1 MMVTTVAKKE
11 FISLL
16 RDGRMALT
24 AATVIAM
31 LVLSL
36 ITAVQRYADISTERA
51 VAQALVAEQFQEQGE
66 KNPHAAAHYGIYAFK
81 PVTPLSFFDTGVS
94 NYQGVSIWLEAHRQN
109 RADNRPAEDFTT
121 LARFGELTAA
131 YTLQVLL
138 PLLVILLSFPAFAG
152 EREAGTLRQV
162 MSMGVS
168 PIALMFGKAAGIMTA
183 VKLVL
188 VPVFLLGLVV
198 LALTPGGA
206 QFIPHGI
213 TLMILYGLYAGTFL
227 FLTLA
232 VSALSKSSKTAL
244 VVMVGFW
251 AVTVFAVP
259 RLATDLSER
268 VYPLPDLKT
277 FELAIE
283 DDMAMGLDGQS
294 PDAVVNARRDQML
307 SLYGVEDVADMP
319 INFQGVIFS
328 IQEQLGNAVF
338 DKHFGELNDQMRAQQ
353 SIHEVAAVISP
364 VLAMKLA
371 SMELS
376 GTSLNQ
382 HWQFA
387 RQAEDY
393 RRDFVEKMNSAI
405 TYNSAPG
412 QADYRAGADL
422 WEQVEP
428 FSHQPLSFGS
438 SITVLGPS
446 LMVQFLWLLAAMVA
460 AFLSARQAKVT
471 VL

>member
-1 MMVTTVAKKE
+1 MILTVAKKE
-11 FISLL
+11 FVSLL

-24 AATVIAM
+24 AATVVAVLI
-31 LVLSL
+31 LSL
-36 ITAVQRYADISTERA
+36 ITAAQRYTDISAERTT
-51 VAQALVAEQFQEQGE
+51 AQALVAEQFQDQGE

-94 NYQGVSIWLEAHRQN
+94 SYQGVSIWLEAHKQN

-152 EREAGTLRQV
+152 EREAGTLRQI

-168 PIALMFGKAAGIMTA
+168 PMALMLGKAAGIMAA

-188 VPVFLLGLVV
+188 LPVFLLGL
-198 LALTPGGA
+198 LALMIVPGGA
-206 QFIPHGI
+206 EFIPHGL
-213 TLMILYGLYAGTFL
+213 TLMILYVLYAGIFL

-232 VSALSKSSKTAL
+232 ASALSPSSKAAL
-244 VVMVGFW
+244 VTMVAFW

-268 VYPLPDLKT
+268 VYPLPDLNS
-277 FELAIE
+277 FELAIG
-283 DDMAMGLDGQS
+283 DDMAMGLNGQS
-294 PDAVVNARRDQML
+294 PDAVTNSRREQML
-307 SLYGVEDVADMP
+307 SLYNVDRIEDMP

-338 DKHFGELNDQMRAQQ
+338 DKHFGELNAQMRAQQ
-353 SIHEVAAVISP
+353 GIHETAAVVSP
-364 VLAMKLA
+364 VLALKLA

-382 HWQFA
+382 HWDFA

-393 RRDFVEKMNSAI
+393 RRDFVERMNSAI

-412 QADYRAGADL
+412 QTDYRAGTEL
-422 WEQVEP
+422 WSQVAP
-428 FSHQPLSFGS
+428 FAHQPMSFGTS
-438 SITVLGPS
+438 MAVLGPS
-446 LMVQFLWLLAAMVA
+446 LMVQFLWLLGAVLAAVYGARRARAMV
-460 AFLSARQAKVT
+460 L
-471 VL
+471 